1 MFPMVMD
8 ELANTGNIQEAAVML
23 VDSTITGSIST
34 NTIQATLERQVSI

>member
-1 MFPMVMD
+1 MVMD

-34 NTIQATLERQVSI
+34 STIQATLERQVSI